1 MRRKTLMISVAA
13 LTSLG
18 LGGWGL
24 YSLGMHQGMAMSA
37 PISTE
42 AGKAESKVLYWHDP
56 MVPAQRFDKPGR
68 SPFMDMDLVPVYAD
82 ESTGENAKEGGVRI
96 ASQVQQNLGIRTAV
110 VRSGQLSS
118 GMTAVGSVTWNERA
132 VAVMQARASGF
143 VELLSVRA
151 SMDKVQRG
159 QVLAELYVPDW
170 VAAQEEFLAVR
181 GMTGEGS
188 ADLRQGARQRMR
200 LVGMSKAQIALVER
214 SGRTQARL
222 AIVAPVSG
230 VVVELGIREGMTVT
244 PGMTLFRIN
253 GLDSV
258 WVNAEVP
265 ESMAAQVRPGS
276 RVEATSSTWPGKV
289 FTGRVSAL
297 LPEVDATTR
306 TLKARIELANPNAE
320 LVPGMFTNLQLA
332 GAVRAN
338 ALLVPVEAVIRTG
351 QRSVVFTVDE
361 AGSFH
366 PMDVTT
372 GLEREGEVE
381 ILTGLEKGQKVVVS
395 GQFLVDSEA
404 SLKGVSSRMQADDM
418 PAGMDGKMDMR
429 GLGQ

>member
-1 MRRKTLMISVAA
+1 MKRKTLMISVAA
-13 LTSLG
+13 LISLG
-18 LGGWGL
+18 LGGWSL

-42 AGKAESKVLYWHDP
+42 AGKAEPKVLYWHDP
-56 MVPAQRFDKPGR
+56 MVPDQRFDKPGR

-82 ESTGENAKEGGVRI
+82 ESAGEKAEEGGIRI

-110 VRSGQLSS
+110 VRSGQLLS

-132 VAVMQARASGF
+132 VAIMQARASGF
-143 VELLSVRA
+143 VERLSVRA
-151 SMDKVQRG
+151 PMDKVQRG

-200 LVGMSKAQIALVER
+200 LVGMSEAQIARVER
-214 SGRTQARL
+214 SGNVQPRL

-230 VVVELGIREGMTVT
+230 VVAELGIREGMTVT

-265 ESMAAQVRPGS
+265 ESMAAQVRLGS
-276 RVEATSSTWPGKV
+276 RVEATSSAWPGKV

-297 LPEVDATTR
+297 LPEVDTTTR

-320 LVPGMFTNLQLA
+320 LVPGMFASLHLA
-332 GAVRAN
+332 SAVHAN
-338 ALLVPVEAVIRTG
+338 ALLVPAEAVIRTA
-351 QRSVVFTVDE
+351 QRSVVFTVDQ

-366 PMDVTT
+366 PVNVST
-372 GLEREGEVE
+372 GLERQGEVE
-381 ILTGLEKGQKVVVS
+381 ILSGLELGQKVVVS

-404 SLKGVSSRMQADDM
+404 SLKGVSSRMHADSM

-429 GLGQ
+429 GMGQ

>member
-1 MRRKTLMISVAA
+1 VTL
-13 LTSLG
+13 
-18 LGGWGL
+18 
-24 YSLGMHQGMAMSA
+24 
-37 PISTE
+37 
-42 AGKAESKVLYWHDP
+42 
-56 MVPAQRFDKPGR
+56 
-68 SPFMDMDLVPVYAD
+68 
-82 ESTGENAKEGGVRI
+82 
-96 ASQVQQNLGIRTAV
+96 
-110 VRSGQLSS
+110 
-118 GMTAVGSVTWNERA
+118 NERA

-143 VELLSVRA
+143 VERLSVRA

-159 QVLAELYVPDW
+159 QVRAELYVPDW

-372 GLEREGEVE
+372 GLEREGEIE